1 MATIPNNSLRNVQLY
16 LRSYLALLQN
26 YSCHV
31 SSFNKRFNNF
41 DTITGNLGSSTTY
54 DLPPLFTTAVGLVAS
69 DQPAVQR
76 VATLTVD
83 QANNTSINMSAQ
95 EIMFNMKNGAED
107 YRKVFAKSGIASLAQ
122 AIEINVAKNWDSSV
136 ANQTTGALD
145 TTSGPYR
152 FYGNGTSAL
161 NSFQQLAEMV
171 MMFRTSGMVPDGLD
185 IYLPDYVI
193 PSIVGTGLNQF
204 AQTRNNDIAMSWMV
218 GSFGT
223 PEDTYY
229 RSNLLPVHTSGNTGV
244 LAQTLT
250 VVSTNDPTGANVTQ
264 ITFSGATASDASA
277 VFAGDLFQFNDG
289 VSGQTDARLLT
300 QIGQATSRAP
310 YQFRATANAAAT
322 GGGNVTITLS
332 RPAIWAPGATQNINT
347 PIVAGMQVSGLPS
360 HRAGGLVG
368 GGAAYLAMPKLPPE
382 HPYDSVS
389 ETDPDTGASLRLSYG
404 SLLGLNQSKMILYE
418 IHGSRIEPDY
428 CSRIIVP
435 LTQ

>member
-31 SSFNKRFNNF
+31 SSFNKRFNDFN
-41 DTITGNLGSSTTY
+41 TMTGNLGSSTTY
-54 DLPPLFTTAVGLVAS
+54 DLPPLFTTAAGLVAA
-69 DQPAVQR
+69 DQVAAQR
-76 VATLTVD
+76 IATLTVD

-107 YRKVFAKSGIASLAQ
+107 YRKVFAKSGVASLAQ

-161 NSFQQLAEMV
+161 SSFQQLAEMV

-185 IYLPDYVI
+185 IYLPDYII
-193 PSIVGTGLNQF
+193 PGIVGTGLNQF
-204 AQTRNNDIAMSWMV
+204 AQNRNNDIAMSWMV
-218 GSFGT
+218 GAFGT

-229 RSNLLPVHTSGNTGV
+229 RSNVLPTHSSGNTGV
-244 LAQTLT
+244 LAQELT

-264 ITFSGATASDASA
+264 ITLSGATASDPQA
-277 VFAGDLFQFNDG
+277 VFSGDLFQFVDG
-289 VSGQTDARLLT
+289 VSGRTNARLLT
-300 QIGQATSRAP
+300 TIGSVQSRAP
-310 YQFRATANAAAT
+310 YQMRVTANATAT
-322 GGGNVTITLS
+322 AGGNVVITLS
-332 RPAIWAPGATQNINT
+332 RPAIWAAGATQNINT
-347 PIVAGMQVSGLPS
+347 PIIAGMKILGLPS

-368 GGAAYLAMPKLPPE
+368 GEAAYLAMPKLPPE
-382 HPYDSVS
+382 APFDSVS
-389 ETDPDTGASLRLSYG
+389 ETDPDTGASLRMSYG

-418 IHGSRIEPDY
+418 IHGSRVEPDY
-428 CSRIIVP
+428 SSRVVVS